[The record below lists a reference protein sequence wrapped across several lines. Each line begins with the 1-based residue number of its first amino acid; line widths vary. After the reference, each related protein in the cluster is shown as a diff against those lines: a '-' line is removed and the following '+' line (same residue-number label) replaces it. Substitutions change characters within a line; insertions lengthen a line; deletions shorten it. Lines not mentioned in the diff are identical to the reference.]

1 MNRKRFNSPEKLLK
15 YQQGDSQGEAEK
27 QKAEADSGVRE
38 ISISEMFTSY
48 LFPAEMYRYRASSYS
63 HHFLKRC
70 FAGGTVFY
78 CQKKKSILKAP
89 A

>member
-38 ISISEMFTSY
+38 ISISEMECISGGSGST
-48 LFPAEMYRYRASSYS
+48 PGHSSVPPEWVM
-63 HHFLKRC
+63 KDE
-70 FAGGTVFY
+70 
-78 CQKKKSILKAP
+78 
-89 A
+89 